1 MLPLSARDIG
11 SIRILPI
18 TGKYSLFPLSYTRT
32 PYRLTLRL
40 AYQFRKTGEVRAYRV
55 LHKWQISGLGPVY
68 STGST
73 NVRVSPKFKKTADCL
88 PFGSSLS
95 TAFGSLYFT
104 MFIGQFTFV
113 DHTAK
118 PSSSRWM
125 VLSAVDFP
133 SRFNLLL
140 SERLPCRDSFAQKNY
155 SLCTCP

>member
-18 TGKYSLFPLSYTRT
+18 TGRHSLFPLSYTRT
-32 PYRLTLRL
+32 PCRLALRL
-40 AYQFRKTGEVRAYRV
+40 AYQFRRTGEIRAYRV

-68 STGST
+68 STGSA
-73 NVRVSPKFKKTADCL
+73 NVRVPPKFKRTADCL
-88 PFGSSLS
+88 PFGPSLS
-95 TAFGSLYFT
+95 TAFGSLYLT

-140 SERLPCRDSFAQKNY
+140 SERLPCRDSFVQKDC
-155 SLCTCP
+155 S

>member
-1 MLPLSARDIG
+1 MLPLSTRDIG

-18 TGKYSLFPLSYTRT
+18 TGRHSLFPLSYTRT
-32 PYRLTLRL
+32 PCRLALRL
-40 AYQFRKTGEVRAYRV
+40 AYQLWWTGEVRAYRV

-68 STGST
+68 STGSA
-73 NVRVSPKFKKTADCL
+73 NVRVSPKFKRTADCL

-95 TAFGSLYFT
+95 TTFGSLYFT

-140 SERLPCRDSFAQKNY
+140 SERLPCRDSFVQKDY
-155 SLCTCP
+155 SQCTCP